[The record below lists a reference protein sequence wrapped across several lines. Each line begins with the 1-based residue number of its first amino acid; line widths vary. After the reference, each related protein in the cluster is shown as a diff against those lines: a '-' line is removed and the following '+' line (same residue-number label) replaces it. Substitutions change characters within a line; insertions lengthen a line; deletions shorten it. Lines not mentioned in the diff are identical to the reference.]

1 MKVTVLSVAVI
12 AAIFATGCSK
22 EREKK
27 LSLEELSEINRPA
40 VVMIYSKHTLK
51 TSIPN
56 IEFSTDAINAFI
68 EKNDKPGKSNEESWK
83 EVANEFFSDP
93 LPYFV
98 WNDENKKKLITEKE
112 VESTGSGFNYSADGV
127 IISNAHVVEGTTKA
141 ELANLEEESEK
152 VFTSKICELLV
163 NGYNIFAPHI
173 KESGV
178 EAVQAQCVES
188 LASKMS
194 ELITVEATKPES
206 VVFFTSDHFDP
217 KKMIKYPAK
226 ILAIGDSDNR
236 TDVAIL
242 SIDRKNLPTIKLSDY
257 PQTGENLYTF
267 GYPLAGNFI
276 TTLGTESMLV
286 PTLSSGKVTA
296 LKPVKSGKKEVRVIQ
311 TDAQINPG
319 NSGGLAFNDNG
330 DAIGL
335 PTAILLNDGTKSGL
349 GFITPT
355 EVVRDFL
362 KEAEVE
368 DPMISGVNDLW
379 KQFVIAKSEGK
390 YKAATQY
397 LDAIES
403 INPQF
408 PLLEEKKQEL
418 KTKMSK
424 N

>member
-1 MKVTVLSVAVI
+1 
-12 AAIFATGCSK
+12 
-22 EREKK
+22 
-27 LSLEELSEINRPA
+27 
-40 VVMIYSKHTLK
+40 
-51 TSIPN
+51 
-56 IEFSTDAINAFI
+56 
-68 EKNDKPGKSNEESWK
+68 
-83 EVANEFFSDP
+83 
-93 LPYFV
+93 
-98 WNDENKKKLITEKE
+98 
-112 VESTGSGFNYSADGV
+112 
-127 IISNAHVVEGTTKA
+127 
-141 ELANLEEESEK
+141 
-152 VFTSKICELLV
+152 LV

-194 ELITVEATKPES
+194 ELITVEATKPTNS
-206 VVFFTSDHFDP
+206 VLFTADHFDP
-217 KKMIKYPAK
+217 KKTVKYPAK
-226 ILAIGDSDNR
+226 ILSIGDSDNG

-242 SIDRKNLPTIKLSDY
+242 SIDGKNLPTIKLTDY
-257 PQTGENLYTF
+257 PQTGENLNTL
-267 GYPLAGNFI
+267 GYPLLDNFA

-296 LKPVKSGKKEVRVIQ
+296 LKPTKSGKKEVRVIQ

-319 NSGGLAFNDNG
+319 NSGGLAFNDKG

-335 PTAILLNDGTKSGL
+335 PTIILLNDGTKSGL